1 MLYETKAN
9 KKITNKLNKEKI
21 KKIREKNSSK
31 KEQGITLIA
40 LVTTIIVLLI
50 LAGVS
55 IATLTGQNGILTRA
69 QDAKTQTGV
78 EGEKE
83 EIQLAY
89 AGAVAEKRGTGDVTA
104 SDLNREFGTNGTSAT
119 ATDGANGTITVTF
132 GAPSNRVYTIDADG
146 NITGPGTSENPGGGQ
161 TGSVQPG
168 EIVEST
174 VKNNYTDSEGNKATV
189 PAGFVVSKI
198 PEEQKVSSGLVIYD
212 IPEDELADV
221 NWTTKNPDGAYQV
234 QTLYNQFVWIPVGND
249 AEFIRYDGYYDG
261 SYNEGFIDN
270 CAEPDTTNGYATEE
284 AEFNAMK
291 ESVLNYDGFYVGRYE
306 ASEESGK
313 ATSKQGKSVW
323 NYIAW
328 GDSMSSIGTEGAVYK
343 AQQMYTDKNTYGVT
357 STLIYGVQWDAI
369 MAWIDPAY
377 KTGSCESTSFVRD
390 SSGKGYYDAD
400 APTTTGS
407 SSAYAVN
414 NIYDLAGNVAEW
426 TMESGNSNLR
436 VFRGGYCY
444 YSGSLGPASRRYN
457 RPPSLDISD
466 YIGFRVTLY
475 L

>member
-1 MLYETKAN
+1 MLPQFTTMNVIDGQAG
-9 KKITNKLNKEKI
+9 LMS
-21 KKIREKNSSK
+21 NSS
-31 KEQGITLIA
+31 LIFYS
-40 LVTTIIVLLI
+40 LTIDNILNIIVLLI
-50 LAGVS
+50 LAAVS
-55 IATLTGQNGILTRA
+55 IATLTGENGILTRA
-69 QDAKTQTGV
+69 QDARTET
-78 EGEKE
+78 E
-83 EIQLAY
+83 EAEEREAIQLAY
-89 AGAVAEKRGTGDVTA
+89 AGAVAEKRGTGDVVA
-104 SDLNREFGTNGTSAT
+104 EDLNTEFRTNGTNAT
-119 ATDGANGTITVTF
+119 ATDNGDGTITVTF
-132 GAPSNRVYTIDADG
+132 DPPSNRVYTIDADG
-146 NITGPGTSENPGGGQ
+146 NISEEGTSENPGGGQ
-161 TGSVQPG
+161 TGGVQPG
-168 EIVEST
+168 EIVEAT
-174 VKNNYTDSEGNKATV
+174 EKDNYSDGENTATI

-198 PEEQKVSSGLVIYD
+198 PEEQKVSTGLVIYD

-426 TMESGNSNLR
+426 TMESYYTVNR
-436 VFRGGYCY
+436 VIRGGYCD
-444 YSGSLGPASRRYN
+444 YSGSLYPASSRN
-457 RPPSLDISD
+457 NNSPSNDGID

>member
-1 MLYETKAN
+1 MNELKGEKGKNMRN
-9 KKITNKLNKEKI
+9 K
-21 KKIREKNSSK
+21 
-31 KEQGITLIA
+31 GITLIA
-40 LVTTIIVLLI
+40 LVITIIVLLI

-55 IATLTGQNGILTRA
+55 IATLTGENGILTRA
-69 QDAKTQTGV
+69 QDARTET
-78 EGEKE
+78 E
-83 EIQLAY
+83 EAEEREAIQLAY
-89 AGAVAEKRGTGDVTA
+89 AGAVAEKRGTGDVVA
-104 SDLNREFGTNGTSAT
+104 EDLNTEFRTNGTNAT
-119 ATDGANGTITVTF
+119 AEDGANGEITVTF

-146 NITGPGTSENPGGGQ
+146 NISEEGTSENPGGGQ
-161 TGSVQPG
+161 TGGVQPG
-168 EIVEST
+168 EIVEAT
-174 VKNNYTDSEGNKATV
+174 EKDNYSDGENTATI

-198 PEEQKVSSGLVIYD
+198 PEEQKVSTGLVIYD

-221 NWTTKNPDGAYQV
+221 DWTTKNPDGESYKV
-234 QTLYNQFVWIPVGND
+234 QTLYNQFVWIPVEVEKD
-249 AEFIRYDGYYDG
+249 EDFKTYEGYWNGDLD
-261 SYNEGFIDN
+261 SMLAD
-270 CAEPDTTNGYATEE
+270 CDEPDEENGYEGE
-284 AEFNAMK
+284 KK
-291 ESVLNYDGFYVGRYE
+291 EYDLMHQSILNYDGFYVGRYE

-313 ATSKQGKSVW
+313 AASKQGKSVW

-357 STLIYGVQWDAI
+357 SSLIYGVQWDAI

-407 SSAYAVN
+407 SSVYAVN

-426 TMESGNSNLR
+426 TMESYGTVNR
-436 VFRGGYCY
+436 VNRGGKYDD
-444 YSGSLGPASRRYN
+444 SGSDYPASYRNVFYS
-457 RPPSLDISD
+457 PSRDNGD
-466 YIGFRVTLY
+466 NVGFRVTLY